1 MSMRLSKPAAT
12 VATIA
17 WIWILVCRI
26 CQPATAAASV
36 AAVKPAGGRPNVVL
50 LFADDMR
57 ADAIGAWGNPHVR
70 TPNIDALTR
79 GGVSFRN
86 AHIMGAQIGAVCVP
100 SRAMLLTGRS
110 LFRLEKNGQV
120 IPPAHATYPE
130 LLRKAGYET
139 FAAGKWHNDRPSF
152 ARSFSGAASVFFGGM
167 SEQTKIAVHPFDPQ
181 GEYAGNGKAE
191 EGKYSS
197 ELFADEAVRFLAG
210 RKADPR
216 PFYLHLAFT
225 VPHDPRK
232 EPPGYEGKYDA
243 EKLPLPDNFLPRHP
257 FDSGELK
264 GRDEELSERPLKP
277 EYVKRELAAY
287 YAMIEHMDAQVGRV
301 LAALK
306 ESGREQQTL
315 VIFAAD
321 NGLALGSHGL
331 LGKQNLYEHS
341 VRVPLI
347 VKGPGAAAGRNTDA
361 LCFLLDLF
369 PTVCEWTGTDTPPND
384 GRSLLPVIRGQ
395 KESARDGLFFA
406 YRAQQRAYRDARYKL
421 IEYDVKG
428 ERTTQLFDLAE
439 DPSETRNLAP
449 AAEHA
454 KALARMRDALA
465 DAQRANGD
473 PLAAGRPQ

>member
-1 MSMRLSKPAAT
+1 
-12 VATIA
+12 
-17 WIWILVCRI
+17 
-26 CQPATAAASV
+26 
-36 AAVKPAGGRPNVVL
+36 
-50 LFADDMR
+50 
-57 ADAIGAWGNPHVR
+57 
-70 TPNIDALTR
+70 
-79 GGVSFRN
+79 
-86 AHIMGAQIGAVCVP
+86 
-100 SRAMLLTGRS
+100 MLLTGRS

-120 IPPAHATYPE
+120 IPPEHPTYPE
-130 LLRKAGYET
+130 LLRKAGYVT

-152 ARSFSGAASVFFGGM
+152 ARSFSAAGSVFFGGM
-167 SEQTKIAVHPFDPQ
+167 SDQSKIAVHGFDPQ
-181 GEYAGNGKAE
+181 GEYRGEGKAE

-197 ELFADEAVRFLAG
+197 ELFADEAAKFLAG

-232 EPPGYEGKYDA
+232 APPGYEGKYDP

-264 GRDEELSERPLKP
+264 GRDEELSDRPLKP

-306 ESGREQQTL
+306 ESGRAGETL

-347 VKGPGAAAGRNTDA
+347 VKGPGLPAGRSTDA
-361 LCFLLDLF
+361 LCYLLDLF
-369 PTVCEWTGTDTPPND
+369 PTICQWTGTDAPPN
-384 GRSLLPVIRGQ
+384 GGLSLLPVIRGE
-395 KESARDGLFFA
+395 KESVRDGLFFA

-439 DPSETRNLAP
+439 DPGEKKNLAER
-449 AAEHA
+449 AEHA
-454 KALARMRDALA
+454 PTLARLRKALIE
-465 DAQRANGD
+465 AQRASGD
-473 PLAAGRPQ
+473 PSLRGQPQ